1 MARQE
6 KELTVEE
13 KLKTLNELQKVD
25 SRIDELRTLAGEP
38 APGSKGYGR

>member
-25 SRIDELRTLAGEP
+25 SRIDELRTLAGEKHSV
-38 APGSKGYGR
+38 GGV